1 MLKASTG
8 VLQHQVRVAANLC
21 RIVERE
27 LSLEPAADHRE
38 QALLADLAETDPERH
53 DTLALTRV
61 VDERL
66 AASDDADFAARTHA
80 AALEIV
86 RAKLAAA
93 KPGHDDYD
101 FATEREQGHDR

>member
-1 MLKASTG
+1 

-27 LSLEPAADHRE
+27 LSLEPAADRRE
-38 QALLADLAETDPERH
+38 RALLAELLETGTETEQD
-53 DTLALTRV
+53 DTLTLTRLL
-61 VDERL
+61 DERL
-66 AASDDADFAARTHA
+66 ASGVDGDLDARAHA
-80 AALEIV
+80 AVVEIV

-101 FATEREQGHDR
+101 FASERPPSPGGNDR